1 MSDFTARIQAI
12 LDTKKIPNQLKSLE
26 KDLKFNATIKKF
38 VLDTKGL
45 PSQIQAS
52 LDNHKFKISLD
63 GIKTNGIETQMSKA
77 GENIG
82 KGLVQRITNKLQD
95 GSISVQISKLN
106 AQYEKMLNSS
116 SANGKHN
123 ELQKIK
129 TDIEELTRLQNAMN
143 ASNNNQALVK
153 NYSDYNI
160 LLNKTKNSMSVLSAE
175 SKTFV
180 SHLQVQNLD
189 NKIATWMQ
197 NNTKATQQFG
207 SKVEQLRGQLQEL
220 SMSGNP
226 SATQFNS
233 IKKQFEMI
241 KTEAVAAGKIGMSY
255 GDRLKG
261 TFDSLSRYLS
271 VSTLLYKGIQGLR
284 EMYQNVYNI
293 DKEMTELKKVT
304 DETADSYAKFLKSTR
319 TDSKELGTTM
329 SDLISSTADFARL
342 GYSFNES
349 QGLAKAANI
358 YAVVGDEI
366 SGIDEATKSLISTMA
381 AFKGEMTDT
390 MSQSEFA
397 MSIIDK
403 FNAIGNSQPISS
415 GGIGDALTRSASAL
429 AAANNTLDESIAL
442 ITASN
447 TVVQNPEVVGTALK
461 TMSMRIRGAKTELE
475 EAGLDTDNMAESTA
489 KLREEIKALSG
500 VDVMLNEDTFK
511 STYQILKELSAEW
524 QNLTDI
530 QKASIT
536 ELIAGKRGGN
546 VVSSL
551 MSNFDV
557 AEEVVT
563 TSMNSQGS
571 ATQEHQKWLESMEAK
586 TNQLKAAWEGLSQAF
601 MNDAGL
607 KKAIDTGTGILS
619 VFTDIVDTFGTIP
632 TLATAVAAALSF
644 KNIGRDKKPSLSIV
658 NADSNNSSCPIG

>member
-197 NNTKATQQFG
+197 NNTKATEQFG

-241 KTEAVAAGKIGMSY
+241 KTEAAAAGKTGMSY

-319 TDSKELGTTM
+319 TESKNIGTTM
-329 SDLISSTADFARL
+329 SNLISSTADFARL

-349 QGLAKAANI
+349 QGLAKVANI

-390 MSQSEFA
+390 MSQDDFA
-397 MSIIDK
+397 
-403 FNAIGNSQPISS
+403 
-415 GGIGDALTRSASAL
+415 
-429 AAANNTLDESIAL
+429 
-442 ITASN
+442 
-447 TVVQNPEVVGTALK
+447 
-461 TMSMRIRGAKTELE
+461 
-475 EAGLDTDNMAESTA
+475 
-489 KLREEIKALSG
+489 
-500 VDVMLNEDTFK
+500 
-511 STYQILKELSAEW
+511 
-524 QNLTDI
+524 
-530 QKASIT
+530 
-536 ELIAGKRGGN
+536 
-546 VVSSL
+546 
-551 MSNFDV
+551 
-557 AEEVVT
+557 
-563 TSMNSQGS
+563 
-571 ATQEHQKWLESMEAK
+571 
-586 TNQLKAAWEGLSQAF
+586 
-601 MNDAGL
+601 
-607 KKAIDTGTGILS
+607 
-619 VFTDIVDTFGTIP
+619 
-632 TLATAVAAALSF
+632 
-644 KNIGRDKKPSLSIV
+644 LSIV
-658 NADSNNSSCPIG
+658 DKMNQVGKRIA

>member
-12 LDTKKIPNQLKSLE
+12 LDTKKIPSQLKSLE

-143 ASNNNQALVK
+143 ASNNNQTLVK

-197 NNTKATQQFG
+197 KNTKATEQFG

-241 KTEAVAAGKIGMSY
+241 KTEAAAAGKTGMSY

-304 DETADSYAKFLKSTR
+304 DETADSYAKFLKSSR
-319 TDSKELGTTM
+319 TESKNIGTTI

-349 QGLAKAANI
+349 QGLAKVANI

-390 MSQSEFA
+390 MSQDDFA
-397 MSIIDK
+397 LSIIDK
-403 FNAIGNSQPISS
+403 MNEVGE
-415 GGIGDALTRSASAL
+415 R
-429 AAANNTLDESIAL
+429 IA
-442 ITASN
+442 
-447 TVVQNPEVVGTALK
+447 
-461 TMSMRIRGAKTELE
+461 
-475 EAGLDTDNMAESTA
+475 
-489 KLREEIKALSG
+489 
-500 VDVMLNEDTFK
+500 
-511 STYQILKELSAEW
+511 
-524 QNLTDI
+524 
-530 QKASIT
+530 
-536 ELIAGKRGGN
+536 
-546 VVSSL
+546 
-551 MSNFDV
+551 
-557 AEEVVT
+557 
-563 TSMNSQGS
+563 
-571 ATQEHQKWLESMEAK
+571 
-586 TNQLKAAWEGLSQAF
+586 
-601 MNDAGL
+601 
-607 KKAIDTGTGILS
+607 
-619 VFTDIVDTFGTIP
+619 
-632 TLATAVAAALSF
+632 
-644 KNIGRDKKPSLSIV
+644 
-658 NADSNNSSCPIG
+658 

>member
-26 KDLKFNATIKKF
+26 KDLKINATIKKF

-189 NKIATWMQ
+189 NKIAAWMQ
-197 NNTKATQQFG
+197 NNTKATEQFG

-241 KTEAVAAGKIGMSY
+241 KTEAAAAGKTGMSY

-261 TFDSLSRYLS
+261 TFDGLSRYLS

-319 TDSKELGTTM
+319 TESKNIGTTM
-329 SDLISSTADFARL
+329 SNLISSTADFARL

-349 QGLAKAANI
+349 QGLAKVANI

-390 MSQSEFA
+390 MSQDDFA
-397 MSIIDK
+397 LSIIDK
-403 FNAIGNSQPISS
+403 MNEVGE
-415 GGIGDALTRSASAL
+415 R
-429 AAANNTLDESIAL
+429 IA
-442 ITASN
+442 
-447 TVVQNPEVVGTALK
+447 
-461 TMSMRIRGAKTELE
+461 
-475 EAGLDTDNMAESTA
+475 
-489 KLREEIKALSG
+489 
-500 VDVMLNEDTFK
+500 
-511 STYQILKELSAEW
+511 
-524 QNLTDI
+524 
-530 QKASIT
+530 
-536 ELIAGKRGGN
+536 
-546 VVSSL
+546 
-551 MSNFDV
+551 
-557 AEEVVT
+557 
-563 TSMNSQGS
+563 
-571 ATQEHQKWLESMEAK
+571 
-586 TNQLKAAWEGLSQAF
+586 
-601 MNDAGL
+601 
-607 KKAIDTGTGILS
+607 
-619 VFTDIVDTFGTIP
+619 
-632 TLATAVAAALSF
+632 
-644 KNIGRDKKPSLSIV
+644 
-658 NADSNNSSCPIG
+658 

>member
-12 LDTKKIPNQLKSLE
+12 LDTKKIPSQLKSLE

-197 NNTKATQQFG
+197 NNTKATEQFG

-241 KTEAVAAGKIGMSY
+241 KTEAAAAGKIGMSY

-304 DETADSYAKFLKSTR
+304 DETADSYAKFLKSSR
-319 TDSKELGTTM
+319 TESKNIGTTI

-349 QGLAKAANI
+349 QGLAKVANI

-390 MSQSEFA
+390 MSQDDFA
-397 MSIIDK
+397 
-403 FNAIGNSQPISS
+403 
-415 GGIGDALTRSASAL
+415 
-429 AAANNTLDESIAL
+429 
-442 ITASN
+442 
-447 TVVQNPEVVGTALK
+447 
-461 TMSMRIRGAKTELE
+461 
-475 EAGLDTDNMAESTA
+475 
-489 KLREEIKALSG
+489 
-500 VDVMLNEDTFK
+500 
-511 STYQILKELSAEW
+511 
-524 QNLTDI
+524 
-530 QKASIT
+530 
-536 ELIAGKRGGN
+536 
-546 VVSSL
+546 
-551 MSNFDV
+551 
-557 AEEVVT
+557 
-563 TSMNSQGS
+563 
-571 ATQEHQKWLESMEAK
+571 
-586 TNQLKAAWEGLSQAF
+586 
-601 MNDAGL
+601 
-607 KKAIDTGTGILS
+607 
-619 VFTDIVDTFGTIP
+619 
-632 TLATAVAAALSF
+632 
-644 KNIGRDKKPSLSIV
+644 LSIV
-658 NADSNNSSCPIG
+658 DKMNQVGKRIA

>member
-12 LDTKKIPNQLKSLE
+12 LDTKKIPSQLKSLE

-63 GIKTNGIETQMSKA
+63 GIKTNGIESQMSKV
-77 GENIG
+77 GDTIG
-82 KGLVQRITNKLQD
+82 KGVVQQIKNRLKD
-95 GSISVQISKLN
+95 GSLSVKITKLN
-106 AQYEKMLNSS
+106 SQYDQLLRS
-116 SANGKHN
+116 NGVNNKHN

-129 TDIEELTRLQNAMN
+129 NDIEELTRLQKAMN
-143 ASNNNQALVK
+143 ASTNAQDLTNNYDRFRV
-153 NYSDYNI
+153 
-160 LLNKTKNSMSVLSAE
+160 LLEKTKNSMITLSSE
-175 SKTFV
+175 SKAFV

-197 NNTKATQQFG
+197 KNTKATDQFG

-220 SMSGNP
+220 SMGGNP

-241 KTEAVAAGKIGMSY
+241 KTEAAAAGKIGMSY

-304 DETADSYAKFLKSTR
+304 DETADSYAKFLKSSR
-319 TDSKELGTTM
+319 TESKNIGTTI

-349 QGLAKAANI
+349 QGLAKVANI

-403 FNAIGNSQPISS
+403 FNAIGNTQPISS

-461 TMSMRIRGAKTELE
+461 TKFFKIVFVYR
-475 EAGLDTDNMAESTA
+475 NMHS
-489 KLREEIKALSG
+489 
-500 VDVMLNEDTFK
+500 
-511 STYQILKELSAEW
+511 
-524 QNLTDI
+524 
-530 QKASIT
+530 
-536 ELIAGKRGGN
+536 
-546 VVSSL
+546 
-551 MSNFDV
+551 
-557 AEEVVT
+557 
-563 TSMNSQGS
+563 
-571 ATQEHQKWLESMEAK
+571 EH
-586 TNQLKAAWEGLSQAF
+586 
-601 MNDAGL
+601 
-607 KKAIDTGTGILS
+607 I
-619 VFTDIVDTFGTIP
+619 
-632 TLATAVAAALSF
+632 
-644 KNIGRDKKPSLSIV
+644 
-658 NADSNNSSCPIG
+658 